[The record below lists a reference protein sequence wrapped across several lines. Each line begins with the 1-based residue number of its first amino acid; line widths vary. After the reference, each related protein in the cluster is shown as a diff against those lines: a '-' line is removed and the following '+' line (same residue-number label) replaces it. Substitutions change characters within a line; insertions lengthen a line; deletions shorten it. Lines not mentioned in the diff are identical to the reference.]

1 MAGKLPV
8 RRRRQEPEDNGF
20 NWTGALTGGLAGA
33 GSGYLMSQL
42 MGAEQE
48 DPSQEGVLG
57 DWGAAQCQ
65 MSGGHW
71 TGEQCINL
79 STGQPIYPQTLD
91 LGSLVQRRRQEGP

>member
-8 RRRRQEPEDNGF
+8 RRRRQEPEDNGC

-48 DPSQEGVLG
+48 DPLEEGGLG
-57 DWGAAQCQ
+57 DWGAAQC
-65 MSGGHW
+65 
-71 TGEQCINL
+71 
-79 STGQPIYPQTLD
+79 TGQVSSASISALDSRSIHKRLTL
-91 LGSLVQRRRQEGP
+91 GAA